1 MAKLSQLLTLEC
13 MLDAYDSLNIK
24 DSWIIEKQG
33 VCVVELVDDTNATL
47 KRLISSKTRLS
58 CRNVLV
64 ANFET
69 MTNTA
74 HWLKSK
80 LFIDLPKA
88 LGKALREKI
97 VQMVDLLKALM
108 VKIIDV
114 DEFAKEFFERLKK
127 RYWKGRTTDYE
138 LWKARQSKLT
148 IERLTEYQAELT
160 ANMLIMG
167 VLKFDEAPSGQE
179 MEGVDMEKLRKKL
192 KDGKVLPD
200 GFEIECA
207 KLRRY
212 SHWEGDRFVIDYH
225 LLRKYLYCMFGK
237 LTSDQH
243 IKMFEYDIQMIQIHE
258 DIERLGKKGEMEEKE
273 EMKEECEK
281 LLVNDIFSDDLFT
294 SNQQLLQ
301 LQTIISQS
309 VGMGNQEKIDLSK
322 GMEWYWLYQAIYDA
336 GMFETCNNRENVVT
350 VVGFVRQI
358 AKWLPDII
366 DIDDEERIRNICK
379 SMSAEQGNWMMN
391 GKPVSLVDIEANKRR
406 MTAMKPAKIERI
418 ICVAYNGLYT
428 KLLALKQEI

>member
-24 DSWIIEKQG
+24 DSWIIERQG
-33 VCVVELVDDTNATL
+33 VCIVELLDIINPKL
-47 KRLISSKTRLS
+47 KRLINSKTRLS

-64 ANFET
+64 ANFKT

-167 VLKFDEAPSGQE
+167 ILKFDEAPSGQE

-192 KDGKVLPD
+192 KDGKVLPE
-200 GFEIECA
+200 GFEMECA

-212 SHWEGDRFVIDYH
+212 SHWEGDRFVIDYK
-225 LLRKYLYCMFGK
+225 LLRKYLYCIFGK
-237 LTSDQH
+237 LTSHQH
-243 IKMFEYDIQMIQIHE
+243 IKMFEYDIQMMQIHE
-258 DIERLGKKGEMEEKE
+258 DIERLKKEEGLIEEKKEGNGNLMSRMRRTIDTMRQEGELKHLYDYTWLMMAMNENCDLPSFDTPTSFREYLINIGIKKGIPNRSTISKYYDKARGQLPNWTFDDADGTEAIRRNNVGKRFL
-273 EMKEECEK
+273 K
-281 LLVNDIFSDDLFT
+281 LVQRT
-294 SNQQLLQ
+294 
-301 LQTIISQS
+301 
-309 VGMGNQEKIDLSK
+309 
-322 GMEWYWLYQAIYDA
+322 
-336 GMFETCNNRENVVT
+336 
-350 VVGFVRQI
+350 
-358 AKWLPDII
+358 
-366 DIDDEERIRNICK
+366 
-379 SMSAEQGNWMMN
+379 
-391 GKPVSLVDIEANKRR
+391 
-406 MTAMKPAKIERI
+406 
-418 ICVAYNGLYT
+418 
-428 KLLALKQEI
+428 

>member
-1 MAKLSQLLTLEC
+1 MKKLEQLLTLER

-24 DSWIIEKQG
+24 DSWIIERQG
-33 VCVVELVDDTNATL
+33 VCVVELLDIINPKL
-47 KRLISSKTRLS
+47 KRLVTSKTRLS

-80 LFIDLPKA
+80 LFVDLPEA

-167 VLKFDEAPSGQE
+167 ILKFDEAPSGQE

-200 GFEIECA
+200 GFEMECA

-212 SHWEGDRFVIDYH
+212 SHWEGDRFVIDYK
-225 LLRKYLYCMFGK
+225 LLRKYIFCIFGK
-237 LTSDQH
+237 LNSEQH
-243 IKMFEYDIQMIQIHE
+243 IQMFEYDVQMKQIHE
-258 DIERLGKKGEMEEKE
+258 DIERLRKEEMCAEREMEEEE
-273 EMKEECEK
+273 EMKEARKGQKEAIKKAINIMWAEGE
-281 LLVNDIFSDDLFT
+281 
-294 SNQQLLQ
+294 LQ
-301 LQTIISQS
+301 HKYDHTWIMMTMNETEWLPNFATPTEYLDYMKGCDVRDRLPDRSIIS
-309 VGMGNQEKIDLSK
+309 K
-322 GMEWYWLYQAIYDA
+322 YYDRAHGVFPNWKFTDAKDKEETRRNNA
-336 GMFETCNNRENVVT
+336 GKRFLN
-350 VVGFVRQI
+350 
-358 AKWLPDII
+358 
-366 DIDDEERIRNICK
+366 
-379 SMSAEQGNWMMN
+379 
-391 GKPVSLVDIEANKRR
+391 LVQRA
-406 MTAMKPAKIERI
+406 
-418 ICVAYNGLYT
+418 
-428 KLLALKQEI
+428 

>member
-1 MAKLSQLLTLEC
+1 LEC

-24 DSWIIEKQG
+24 DSWIIERQG
-33 VCVVELVDDTNATL
+33 VCIVELLDIINPKL
-47 KRLISSKTRLS
+47 KRLINSKTRLS

-64 ANFET
+64 ANFKT

-167 VLKFDEAPSGQE
+167 ILKFDEAPSGQE

-192 KDGKVLPD
+192 KDGKVLPE
-200 GFEIECA
+200 GFEMECA

-212 SHWEGDRFVIDYH
+212 SHWEGDRFMIDYK
-225 LLRKYLYCMFGK
+225 LLLKYLYCMFGK
-237 LTSDQH
+237 LTSEQH
-243 IKMFEYDIQMIQIHE
+243 IKMFEYDVQMKQIHE
-258 DIERLGKKGEMEEKE
+258 DIERLRKEEGLIEEKKEGNGNLMSRMRRTIDTMRQEGELKHLYDYTWLMMAMNENCDLPSFDTPTSFREYLINIGIKKGIPNRSTISKYYDKARGQLPNWTFDDADGTEAIRRNNVGKRF
-273 EMKEECEK
+273 
-281 LLVNDIFSDDLFT
+281 LNLV
-294 SNQQLLQ
+294 
-301 LQTIISQS
+301 
-309 VGMGNQEKIDLSK
+309 K
-322 GMEWYWLYQAIYDA
+322 
-336 GMFETCNNRENVVT
+336 RE
-350 VVGFVRQI
+350 
-358 AKWLPDII
+358 
-366 DIDDEERIRNICK
+366 
-379 SMSAEQGNWMMN
+379 
-391 GKPVSLVDIEANKRR
+391 
-406 MTAMKPAKIERI
+406 
-418 ICVAYNGLYT
+418 
-428 KLLALKQEI
+428 

>member
-1 MAKLSQLLTLEC
+1 MKKLEQLLTLER
-13 MLDAYDSLNIK
+13 MLNVYDNMNTKDA
-24 DSWIIEKQG
+24 WIIEKHA
-33 VCVVELVDDTNATL
+33 VCTGELMDDIIAKLT
-47 KRLISSKTRLS
+47 RLLNSKTTLS
-58 CRNVLV
+58 CSNVLV

-200 GFEIECA
+200 GFEMECA

-212 SHWEGDRFVIDYH
+212 SHWEGDRFMIDYK
-225 LLRKYLYCMFGK
+225 LLRKYLYCFFGK
-237 LTSDQH
+237 LTSEQH
-243 IKMFEYDIQMIQIHE
+243 IKMFEYDVQMKQIHE
-258 DIERLGKKGEMEEKE
+258 DIERLRKEEGIIEEMMEERKE
-273 EMKEECEK
+273 GNEGIKNGTIGRKK
-281 LLVNDIFSDDLFT
+281 LSLQKLACAIENCQKYFWGNSSYGVVFCLCRDDYEVEPNKSAFENLAGNLPYTKKLSYICTENTIANAFQNNPIF
-294 SNQQLLQ
+294 N
-301 LQTIISQS
+301 
-309 VGMGNQEKIDLSK
+309 
-322 GMEWYWLYQAIYDA
+322 
-336 GMFETCNNRENVVT
+336 ENV
-350 VVGFVRQI
+350 
-358 AKWLPDII
+358 
-366 DIDDEERIRNICK
+366 N
-379 SMSAEQGNWMMN
+379 NWDSKN
-391 GKPVSLVDIEANKRR
+391 P
-406 MTAMKPAKIERI
+406 MKRI
-418 ICVAYNGLYT
+418 I
-428 KLLALKQEI
+428 KLRDELRKQLNS

>member
-24 DSWIIEKQG
+24 DSWLIEKQG
-33 VCVVELVDDTNATL
+33 VCIVELLDIINPKL
-47 KRLISSKTRLS
+47 KRLINSKTRLS

-64 ANFET
+64 ANFKT

-114 DEFAKEFFERLKK
+114 DEFAKEFFERLIK

-167 VLKFDEAPSGQE
+167 ILKFDEAPSGQE

-192 KDGKVLPD
+192 KDGKVLPE
-200 GFEIECA
+200 GFEMECA

-212 SHWEGDRFVIDYH
+212 SHWEGDRFVIDYK
-225 LLRKYLYCMFGK
+225 LLRKYLYCIFGK
-237 LTSDQH
+237 LTSHQH
-243 IKMFEYDIQMIQIHE
+243 IKMFEYDIQMMQIHE
-258 DIERLGKKGEMEEKE
+258 DIERLKKEEGLIEEKKEGNGNLMSRMRRTIDTMRQEGELKHLYDYTWLMMAMNENCDLPSFDTPTSFREYLINIGIKKGIPNRSTISKYYDKARGQLPNWTFDDADGTEAIRRNNVGKRF
-273 EMKEECEK
+273 
-281 LLVNDIFSDDLFT
+281 LNLV
-294 SNQQLLQ
+294 
-301 LQTIISQS
+301 
-309 VGMGNQEKIDLSK
+309 K
-322 GMEWYWLYQAIYDA
+322 
-336 GMFETCNNRENVVT
+336 RE
-350 VVGFVRQI
+350 
-358 AKWLPDII
+358 
-366 DIDDEERIRNICK
+366 
-379 SMSAEQGNWMMN
+379 
-391 GKPVSLVDIEANKRR
+391 
-406 MTAMKPAKIERI
+406 
-418 ICVAYNGLYT
+418 
-428 KLLALKQEI
+428 

>member
-24 DSWIIEKQG
+24 DSWIIERQG
-33 VCVVELVDDTNATL
+33 VCIVELLDIINPKL
-47 KRLISSKTRLS
+47 KRLINSKTRLS

-64 ANFET
+64 ANFKT

-167 VLKFDEAPSGQE
+167 ILKFDEAPSGQE

-200 GFEIECA
+200 GFEMECA

-212 SHWEGDRFVIDYH
+212 SHWEGDRFMIDYK
-225 LLRKYLYCMFGK
+225 LLLKYLYCMFGK
-237 LTSDQH
+237 LTSEQH
-243 IKMFEYDIQMIQIHE
+243 IKMFEYDVQMKQIHE
-258 DIERLGKKGEMEEKE
+258 DIERLRKEEGLIEEKKEGNGNLMSRMRRTIDTMRQEGELKHLYDYTWLMMAMNENCDLPSFDTPTSFREYLINIGIKKGIPNRSTISKYYDKARGQLPNWTFDDADGTEAIRRNNVGKRF
-273 EMKEECEK
+273 
-281 LLVNDIFSDDLFT
+281 LNLV
-294 SNQQLLQ
+294 
-301 LQTIISQS
+301 
-309 VGMGNQEKIDLSK
+309 E
-322 GMEWYWLYQAIYDA
+322 
-336 GMFETCNNRENVVT
+336 RE
-350 VVGFVRQI
+350 
-358 AKWLPDII
+358 
-366 DIDDEERIRNICK
+366 
-379 SMSAEQGNWMMN
+379 
-391 GKPVSLVDIEANKRR
+391 
-406 MTAMKPAKIERI
+406 
-418 ICVAYNGLYT
+418 
-428 KLLALKQEI
+428 

>member
-24 DSWIIEKQG
+24 DSWIIERQG
-33 VCVVELVDDTNATL
+33 VCIVELLDIINPKL
-47 KRLISSKTRLS
+47 KRLINSKTRLS

-64 ANFET
+64 ANFKT

-167 VLKFDEAPSGQE
+167 ILKFDEAPSGQE

-200 GFEIECA
+200 GFEMECA

-212 SHWEGDRFVIDYH
+212 SHWEGDRFMIDYK
-225 LLRKYLYCMFGK
+225 LLLKYLYCMFGK
-237 LTSDQH
+237 LTNEQH
-243 IKMFEYDIQMIQIHE
+243 IKMFEYDVQMKQIHE
-258 DIERLGKKGEMEEKE
+258 DIERLRKEEGLIEEKKEGNGNLMSRMRRTIDTMRQEGELKHLYDYTWLMMAMNENCDLPSFDTPTSFREYLINIGIKKGIPNRSTISKYYDKARGQLPNWTFDDADGTEAIRRNNVGKRF
-273 EMKEECEK
+273 
-281 LLVNDIFSDDLFT
+281 LNLV
-294 SNQQLLQ
+294 
-301 LQTIISQS
+301 
-309 VGMGNQEKIDLSK
+309 K
-322 GMEWYWLYQAIYDA
+322 
-336 GMFETCNNRENVVT
+336 RE
-350 VVGFVRQI
+350 
-358 AKWLPDII
+358 
-366 DIDDEERIRNICK
+366 
-379 SMSAEQGNWMMN
+379 
-391 GKPVSLVDIEANKRR
+391 
-406 MTAMKPAKIERI
+406 
-418 ICVAYNGLYT
+418 
-428 KLLALKQEI
+428 

>member
-24 DSWIIEKQG
+24 DSWIIERQG
-33 VCVVELVDDTNATL
+33 VCIVELLDIINPKL
-47 KRLISSKTRLS
+47 KRLINSKTRLS

-200 GFEIECA
+200 GFEMECA

-212 SHWEGDRFVIDYH
+212 SHWEGDRFMIDYK
-225 LLRKYLYCMFGK
+225 LLRKYLYCFFGK
-237 LTSDQH
+237 LTSEQH
-243 IKMFEYDIQMIQIHE
+243 IKMFEYDVQMKQIHE
-258 DIERLGKKGEMEEKE
+258 DIERLRKEEGIIEEMMEERKE
-273 EMKEECEK
+273 GNEGIKNGTIGRKKLSLQKLACAIENCQKYFWGNSSYGVVFCLCRDDYEVEPNKSAFEHMAENLPYTKKLSYLCKENTLATAFSNNPIFNENINNWDSKNPMK
-281 LLVNDIFSDDLFT
+281 
-294 SNQQLLQ
+294 
-301 LQTIISQS
+301 
-309 VGMGNQEKIDLSK
+309 
-322 GMEWYWLYQAIYDA
+322 
-336 GMFETCNNRENVVT
+336 
-350 VVGFVRQI
+350 
-358 AKWLPDII
+358 
-366 DIDDEERIRNICK
+366 
-379 SMSAEQGNWMMN
+379 
-391 GKPVSLVDIEANKRR
+391 
-406 MTAMKPAKIERI
+406 RI
-418 ICVAYNGLYT
+418 I
-428 KLLALKQEI
+428 KLRDELRKQMNS

>member
-24 DSWIIEKQG
+24 DSWIIERQG
-33 VCVVELVDDTNATL
+33 VCIVELLDIINPKL
-47 KRLISSKTRLS
+47 NRLLNSKTRLS

-192 KDGKVLPD
+192 KDGKVLPE
-200 GFEIECA
+200 GFEMECA

-225 LLRKYLYCMFGK
+225 LLRKYLYCIFGK
-237 LTSDQH
+237 LTSHQH
-243 IKMFEYDIQMIQIHE
+243 IKMFEYDIQMMQIHE
-258 DIERLGKKGEMEEKE
+258 DIERLRKEEGIIEEVMEERKE
-273 EMKEECEK
+273 GNEGIKNGTIGRKKLNLKKLACAIENCQKYFWGNSSYGVVFCVCRDDYEVDMSQTDFERLIEGLPYKKKRDHTCPTGTIANAFSNNPIFSEDVSKWEDYNPMKRIIK
-281 LLVNDIFSDDLFT
+281 LLNEL
-294 SNQQLLQ
+294 
-301 LQTIISQS
+301 
-309 VGMGNQEKIDLSK
+309 
-322 GMEWYWLYQAIYDA
+322 
-336 GMFETCNNRENVVT
+336 
-350 VVGFVRQI
+350 
-358 AKWLPDII
+358 
-366 DIDDEERIRNICK
+366 RN
-379 SMSAEQGNWMMN
+379 E
-391 GKPVSLVDIEANKRR
+391 L
-406 MTAMKPAKIERI
+406 
-418 ICVAYNGLYT
+418 
-428 KLLALKQEI
+428 KL